1 MPKWTFKKNKMSG
14 VERIP
19 VFVPSLGKDTIEHI
33 SKTIDVGWLGM
44 GATTK
49 EFEERIANF
58 LDLKD
63 RFVVSTNTGTSALHI
78 ALRTAGVGSG
88 DEVITPSFNY
98 VADQQAIKMTGADVV
113 MCDIQDDNLGIDCE
127 KAEKLI
133 SDKTKAIIPLHFAG
147 IPCEQKKV
155 YDMAQKYDLRVIED
169 STHAFGTT
177 INGKKLGSYGDIT
190 CFSFDPVK
198 TITSIDGGCVVVN
211 DEEEY
216 EKIRQ
221 MRLLGM
227 NKEPLERH
235 KFDPK
240 FDYDVVTEG
249 YRYHLNNV
257 MASVGVSQI
266 KRIKD
271 IISTRRD
278 VCKVYNQSFRD
289 IEELKIFNA
298 DYENISPFMY
308 VVRVLNGK
316 RELLIEHLRDK
327 HIDTGIH
334 WNPVHKFDQFSKSKC
349 GDLSITEKISEEIL
363 TLPLHSFMKKEHI
376 TRVVD
381 GICSFFKK

>member
-1 MPKWTFKKNKMSG
+1 MSG

-19 VFVPSLGKDTIEHI
+19 VFVPSLGKDAIEHI

-113 MCDIQDDNLGIDCE
+113 MCDIQDDTLGMDPE
-127 KAEKLI
+127 KAEMLI
-133 SDKTKAIIPLHFAG
+133 NKNTKAIVPLHYSG
-147 IPCEQKKV
+147 IPCEQERIYKL
-155 YDMAQKYDLRVIED
+155 ANKYNLRVIED
-169 STHAFGTT
+169 CCHAFGTT
-177 INGKKLGSYGDIT
+177 INGKKLGSYGDMAI
-190 CFSFDPVK
+190 FSFDPIKIV
-198 TITSIDGGCVVVN
+198 TSIDGGCVVVN
-211 DEEEY
+211 DEEEFSDI
-216 EKIRQ
+216 KKLRV
-221 MRLLGM
+221 LGVD
-227 NKEPLERH
+227 KEAFERSRAWN
-235 KFDPK
+235 
-240 FDYDVVTEG
+240 YDVATEG

-289 IEELKIFNA
+289 IEGLKIFNA

-381 GICSFFKK
+381 GVCSFFKK

>member
-1 MPKWTFKKNKMSG
+1 MPKWTFKKNKMSSI
-14 VERIP
+14 ERIP

-177 INGKKLGSYGDIT
+177 INGKKLGSYGDIA

-211 DEEEY
+211 DEEEN

-289 IEELKIFNA
+289 IEGLKIFNA

-349 GDLSITEKISEEIL
+349 GDLSITEKISREIL

>member
-1 MPKWTFKKNKMSG
+1 MPKWTFKKNKMSSI
-14 VERIP
+14 ERIP

-63 RFVVSTNTGTSALHI
+63 RFVVSTNTATSALHLG
-78 ALRTAGVGSG
+78 LRVIRIGEG
-88 DEVITPSFNY
+88 DEVITPSFNC
-98 VADQQAIKMTGADVV
+98 VADQQAIKMTGAEPV
-113 MCDIQDDNLGIDCE
+113 MCDILDETLGMDPE
-127 KAEKLI
+127 KAEMLI
-133 SDKTKAIIPLHFAG
+133 NKNTKAIVPLHYSG
-147 IPCEQKKV
+147 IPCEQERIYKL
-155 YDMAQKYDLRVIED
+155 ANKYNLRVIED
-169 STHAFGTT
+169 CCHAFGTT
-177 INGKKLGSYGDIT
+177 INGKKLGSYGDMAI
-190 CFSFDPVK
+190 FSFDPIK

-289 IEELKIFNA
+289 IEGLKIFNT
-298 DYENISPFMY
+298 DYENISPFIY

-349 GDLSITEKISEEIL
+349 GDLSITEKISREIL

-381 GICSFFKK
+381 GVCSFFKK